1 MQTYSWEP
9 ELMSQETNQDKEGD
23 TATLAVSA
31 RVEEILTSLEQM
43 IVQFDRLIAGRSREA
58 LQQPGQDGGW
68 GVVEVLCFLR
78 DWEDVIHDRIVQIIG
93 GEHPEF
99 DDPDVMM
106 WSLEHDYGAQDAHEV
121 FGQLVALRKALVE
134 RLREMDEAAWE
145 RTGVMVGRGEVTLEE
160 FLEHVIEHDQRYLGE
175 AREAVA

>member
-1 MQTYSWEP
+1 MRTNSWEP
-9 ELMSQETNQDKEGD
+9 ELMSQETNQDKEGE
-23 TATLAVSA
+23 TATLAVSP
-31 RVEEILTSLEQM
+31 RVEEILGSLEQM
-43 IVQFDRLIAGRSREA
+43 AVQFDRLIAGRSREA
-58 LQQPGQDGGW
+58 LQQPGQDGRW

-93 GEHPEF
+93 GERPEF

-121 FGQLVALRKALVE
+121 FGQLVALRTALVE

-145 RTGVMVGRGEVTLEE
+145 RTGVMMGRGEVTLEE
-160 FLEHVIEHDQRYLGE
+160 FLQHVIEHDQRYLVE